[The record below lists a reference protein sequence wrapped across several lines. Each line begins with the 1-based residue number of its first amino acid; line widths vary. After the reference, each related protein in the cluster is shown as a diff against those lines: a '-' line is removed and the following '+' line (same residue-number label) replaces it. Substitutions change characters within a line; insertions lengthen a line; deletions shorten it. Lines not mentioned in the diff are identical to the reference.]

1 MKEVEVIQNNSIR
14 INFLD
19 YVNYRGWEV
28 ESSTVAK
35 HYYGNEGYLIF
46 DTQVIPD
53 WEYEV
58 SFNISG
64 ITDGTLKVY
73 LGDAESNTITTDGY
87 HQITLF
93 PTEQGSVRVWSDA
106 DLTLSNFE
114 IIGKL
119 TQDADRSTLEE
130 TIAFNST
137 KYRWVSFRSY
147 IPESGS
153 DIYTDMIT
161 FKDGDLWLHTK
172 DATPNN
178 FYGEQYSSH
187 VKFAVSS
194 IGVKTYQSIAVH
206 SNKVLGTSE
215 NGVTT
220 ELGDVSDLINYD
232 FTTKEGIHY
241 ANLLRDKLTNNSL
254 QGRYIVVDLT
264 DEETKGTK
272 MQIFKVVVKSV
283 INTPSE

>member
-1 MKEVEVIQNNSIR
+1 MKEIEVIQNNFVSID
-14 INFLD
+14 FLD
-19 YVNYRGWEV
+19 FVNYRGWEV
-28 ESSTVAK
+28 ENSTTAK
-35 HYYGNEGYLIF
+35 HYYGNEGFLEF
-46 DTQVIPD
+46 NTQVLEN

-58 SFNISG
+58 SFNISDMS
-64 ITDGTLKVY
+64 DGTLKVY
-73 LGDAESNTITTDGY
+73 LGDSESNTITSNGY
-87 HQITLF
+87 HQINLT
-93 PTEQGSVRVWSDA
+93 PTQQGSVRIWSDA
-106 DLTLSNFE
+106 NLTIRNFE

-119 TQDADRSTLEE
+119 TQDSDSSTLKE
-130 TIAFNST
+130 TVVFNST

-153 DIYTDMIT
+153 DIYTDLIT

-172 DATPNN
+172 DAVPNN
-178 FYGEQYSSH
+178 FYGNQHSSH
-187 VKFAVSS
+187 IKFAVSS

-206 SNKVLGTSE
+206 SNKVIGTSE
-215 NGVTT
+215 DGITT
-220 ELGDVSDLINYD
+220 ELGDVSDLISYD

-264 DEETKGTK
+264 DEESKGTK
-272 MQIFKVVVKSV
+272 MQIFKVVVKSI

>member
-35 HYYGNEGYLIF
+35 HYYGNEGYLTF
-46 DTQVIPD
+46 NTQVIPD

-153 DIYTDMIT
+153 DIYKDMIN
-161 FKDGDLWLHTK
+161 FKDGDIWLHTK
-172 DATPNN
+172 NANPKY
-178 FYGEQYSSH
+178 FYGVQDRSH
-187 VKFAVSS
+187 ETNIIFCTR
-194 IGVKTYQSIAVH
+194 IHTY
-206 SNKVLGTSE
+206 
-215 NGVTT
+215 VT
-220 ELGDVSDLINYD
+220 
-232 FTTKEGIHY
+232 
-241 ANLLRDKLTNNSL
+241 
-254 QGRYIVVDLT
+254 
-264 DEETKGTK
+264 
-272 MQIFKVVVKSV
+272 
-283 INTPSE
+283 